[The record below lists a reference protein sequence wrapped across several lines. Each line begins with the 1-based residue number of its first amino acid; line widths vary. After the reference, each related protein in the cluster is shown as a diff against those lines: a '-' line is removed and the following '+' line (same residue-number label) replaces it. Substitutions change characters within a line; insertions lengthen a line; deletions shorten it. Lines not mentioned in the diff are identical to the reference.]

1 MIVSKLDQN
10 FPHFLNLIASMS
22 FLYSNHDDDFDKVLF
37 KEGKTLMRR
46 HTGFDISIGIR
57 KFIHFEYDFK
67 FQKNEL

>member
-1 MIVSKLDQN
+1 
-10 FPHFLNLIASMS
+10 MS